1 VLLLRN
7 DLLHR
12 SLHVHAYC
20 LMPDP
25 FHFLAEGIEPTSDLF
40 HAVKILKIKSS
51 RQYAANREASWGKTN
66 FTTMFFAHWSPLNPS
81 PGTSG

>member
-1 VLLLRN
+1 MLLLRN

-40 HAVKILKIKSS
+40 HSVRILKIKSS
-51 RQYAANREASWGKTN
+51 RQYAAQ
-66 FTTMFFAHWSPLNPS
+66 
-81 PGTSG
+81 PGGVLGQNKFYDHVLRALESVEPVAWHI